1 MEILPFEIL
10 GERNFPDIEL
20 QDVIPEDFQITIIG
34 EMRVESIVDTTLAD
48 GLYRLTI
55 ASESRT
61 PLVWAVWQDEAWL
74 PVHDSLVFQQIFSF
88 IKQPD
93 EQFVIEGLDEKNEKI
108 RLYIHRPILQVTP
121 MSSGE

>member
-10 GERNFPDIEL
+10 GECNFPDIEL
-20 QDVIPEDFQITIIG
+20 QEVIPEDFQITITGDMRIG
-34 EMRVESIVDTTLAD
+34 SIVDITLAD
-48 GLYRLTI
+48 GLYQLTI

-61 PLVWAVWQDEAWL
+61 PLAWKVWHDEAWQ
-74 PVHDSLVFQQIFSF
+74 PASDSPVFQHIFRF

-93 EQFVIEGLDEKNEKI
+93 EQFVIEGLDEKNDKT
-108 RLYIHRPILQVTP
+108 RLYIHRPVLQVTQ